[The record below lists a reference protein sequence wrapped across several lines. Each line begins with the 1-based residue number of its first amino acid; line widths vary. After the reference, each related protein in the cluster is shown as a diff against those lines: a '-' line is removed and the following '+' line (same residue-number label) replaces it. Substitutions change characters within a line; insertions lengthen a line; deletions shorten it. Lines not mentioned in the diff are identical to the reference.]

1 MPKPTFTTQEVANI
15 LKVTKKTLLN
25 WLREGKIPEPLRN
38 TSNNYR
44 VWIAE
49 DIAAIQRIKKSA

>member
-25 WLREGKIPEPLRN
+25 WLREGKIPEPQRD

>member
-25 WLREGKIPEPLRN
+25 WLREGKIPEPQRDN
-38 TSNNYR
+38 SNNYR

>member
-1 MPKPTFTTQEVANI
+1 MPKPIFTTQEVANI

-25 WLREGKIPEPLRN
+25 WLREGKIPEPQRN
-38 TSNNYR
+38 NSNNYR
-44 VWIAE
+44 VWTAE

>member
-1 MPKPTFTTQEVANI
+1 MPKSTFSTQEVANI

-25 WLREGKIPEPLRN
+25 WLREGEIPEPQRN
-38 TSNNYR
+38 NSNNYR
-44 VWIAE
+44 VWTAE

>member
-1 MPKPTFTTQEVANI
+1 MQKPTFTTQEVANI

>member
-25 WLREGKIPEPLRN
+25 WLREGKIPEPQRDN
-38 TSNNYR
+38 SNNYR
-44 VWIAE
+44 IWIAE

>member
-25 WLREGKIPEPLRN
+25 WLREGKIPEPYRD

-49 DIAAIQRIKKSA
+49 DIEAIQRIKKSA